1 MEFNEKLQELR
12 KQKELTQEQLAEK
25 LYVSR
30 TAVLKKII
38 SALSGE
44 LTQHSLL
51 WVLFCCIKKTTSG
64 AGGSKKL

>member
-1 MEFNEKLQELR
+1 MEFNDKLQELR

-38 SALSGE
+38 SALPGE
-44 LTQHSLL
+44 LTQHSLV
-51 WVLFCCIKKTTSG
+51 WVLFCFTYS
-64 AGGSKKL
+64 

>member
-1 MEFNEKLQELR
+1 MEFNDKLQELR

-51 WVLFCCIKKTTSG
+51 WVLFCFTYS
-64 AGGSKKL
+64 